1 MRWHIMSCL
10 IWIYTISLLVFKF
23 SVYYNLYVSFFF
35 NFADFKFCCMQ
46 FLGTLRVSGPA
57 LIYICLCFYIYAS
70 VSLGDGS
77 STSTLN
83 SLTTKKQMTKFSSA
97 NFQKIL
103 SPSYIILRIQ
113 ILGSKQCRNRWGG
126 LLWATSSRSKL
137 FANSAIFVLVLKEIR
152 QSDLNPE
159 FGASVSCVW
168 PEVAQ
173 FRAKSNC
180 CYGSR
185 LIWVCKFAIL
195 PAFSPHIWEQ
205 SAHGELLWSVTIL
218 LSVFLPCLLS
228 DCHTLPCK
236 ATIF

>member
-1 MRWHIMSCL
+1 MSCL

-113 ILGSKQCRNRWGG
+113 ILGSKQCRNR
-126 LLWATSSRSKL
+126 
-137 FANSAIFVLVLKEIR
+137 
-152 QSDLNPE
+152 
-159 FGASVSCVW
+159 
-168 PEVAQ
+168 
-173 FRAKSNC
+173 
-180 CYGSR
+180 
-185 LIWVCKFAIL
+185 
-195 PAFSPHIWEQ
+195 
-205 SAHGELLWSVTIL
+205 
-218 LSVFLPCLLS
+218 
-228 DCHTLPCK
+228 
-236 ATIF
+236 